1 MGDIRK
7 MKPFSNDLRLRIIKA
22 IQENEKSQPEIAE
35 HFSVSLSFIEKLWHR
50 FRSTGSY
57 LPKPHAGGRARVLQ
71 DKEALIRAE
80 VAAQPD
86 ITLAELTERVAQ
98 VSKTEPVSLMTM
110 SVELERLA
118 LPRKKR

>member
-50 FRSTGSY
+50 FRSIGSY